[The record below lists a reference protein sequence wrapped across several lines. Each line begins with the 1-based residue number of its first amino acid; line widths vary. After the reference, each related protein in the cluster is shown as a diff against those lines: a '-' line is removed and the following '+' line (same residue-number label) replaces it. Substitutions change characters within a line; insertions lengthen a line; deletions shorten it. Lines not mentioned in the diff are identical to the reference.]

1 MSLAEKILAAWDKT
15 METGDAEHLSEFLSD
30 DFVFINNVDEENN
43 RAEVMDW
50 SANGGLRIGTFKTI
64 YEDENVFCAKHSV
77 TQENT
82 GPSNV
87 MVFAKHEYGKVTFWK
102 VHRAF
107 EL

>member
-1 MSLAEKILAAWDKT
+1 ML
-15 METGDAEHLSEFLSD
+15 
-30 DFVFINNVDEENN
+30 INNADEENN
-43 RAEVMDW
+43 RAEVLDW
-50 SANGGLRIGTFKTI
+50 SANGGLRISNFQTI

-87 MVFAKHEYGKVTFWK
+87 MVFAKHENGKVTFWK

-107 EL
+107 E

>member
-1 MSLAEKILAAWDKT
+1 MDAPKHNTPRLLINYDLVGSFGARPNDSALLGDIVQNIQQLAKVL
-15 METGDAEHLSEFLSD
+15 
-30 DFVFINNVDEENN
+30 
-43 RAEVMDW
+43 DW
-50 SANGGLRIGTFKTI
+50 SANGGLRISNFQTI

-77 TQENT
+77 TQQNT